1 MASQGRCL
9 SPFAFCLQH
18 KRADRQI
25 HLYSTHVQAE
35 LVNQGATVPP
45 VLAVA
50 LPTSSPQGAL
60 GVTMERSKQLC
71 LQMYE
76 KEMFKETSYQNMTG
90 QLVCTSEQLAVF
102 AGKPVY

>member
-1 MASQGRCL
+1 M
-9 SPFAFCLQH
+9 
-18 KRADRQI
+18 D
-25 HLYSTHVQAE
+25 LYSTHVQAE

-45 VLAVA
+45 ALAVA

-60 GVTMERSKQLC
+60 GVTMEQSKQLC

-76 KEMFKETSYQNMTG
+76 KEMFKETSYENMTG